1 LNKVNEPL
9 IQMIRLFLPI
19 NFNFYNII
27 TYNYKNNSI
36 LMNIYIYIY
45 SNLIVTIINKLKWLF
60 YKKNNNNKIK
70 YNKIK

>member
-1 LNKVNEPL
+1 
-9 IQMIRLFLPI
+9 
-19 NFNFYNII
+19 
-27 TYNYKNNSI
+27 
-36 LMNIYIYIY
+36 MNIYIYIY